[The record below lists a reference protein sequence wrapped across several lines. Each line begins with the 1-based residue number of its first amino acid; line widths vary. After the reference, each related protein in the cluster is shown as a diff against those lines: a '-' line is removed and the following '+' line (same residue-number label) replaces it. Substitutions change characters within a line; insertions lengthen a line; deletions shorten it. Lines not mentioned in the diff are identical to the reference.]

1 MCIFMYMLFSSQ
13 FENLA
18 NTISQLLQ
26 NDINLTLNISCVVK
40 IFIILASKD
49 LILLPKWISMK
60 NYLIYLK
67 KKIKKKITA
76 WSLCYTGIS

>member
-13 FENLA
+13 FENLG

-26 NDINLTLNISCVVK
+26 NDINLSCVVK
-40 IFIILASKD
+40 IFITLAFKD

-60 NYLIYLK
+60 KYLIYLK
-67 KKIKKKITA
+67 KKIKKKIPA
-76 WSLCYTGIS
+76 WSLCYTPIS